1 MTQSLNKTALLL
13 DSAFIHRASGAA
25 RATRAGM
32 LALAVAGATALIPGH
47 AAWAQIQGQ
56 GLNGVGGD
64 NGNGG
69 YGGFSTP
76 SLGHGTQP
84 LPEPK
89 TGNSV
94 VPKGEEP
101 DRAIPPPVIAT
112 APADADAIAAVVN
125 GDVITRGDVT
135 NRARL
140 FALSAAMNF
149 TPDLLNRLRPQFT
162 RELINERL
170 QLQEIQ
176 RRKIVVTDAEVAQAI
191 ANVEQRN
198 GLPAGGLRAK
208 LEAQGVSFATLI
220 NQTRI
225 SLGWTRVLRQELSVR
240 GYVSPAEIAEQEAL
254 FKRQTGQPQYHVA
267 EIFVPAEDPSRVND
281 ARKFADVVIQQIR
294 AGAPFGIVAAEF
306 SQSETALKGG
316 DLGWVRPDQLDPQIA
331 SMIPQMPRGAVSNPV
346 RVAGGFDVVTLDD
359 KRLVGSDMATV
370 LNVRQAFFPF
380 TSALNP
386 QAPTEQQKQALLSG
400 QALSKTAS
408 GCPAMEAAN
417 ATQGNKRASNP
428 GELRLDHMT
437 PPMQALLGPMVPGV
451 PSKALVT
458 PDGVMVVMV
467 CSKTQKNL
475 AAMTREDIADQLIQ
489 QRVELAS
496 RQLEQDLKRRA
507 LIEQRAS

>member
-1 MTQSLNKTALLL
+1 MIGLTAP
-13 DSAFIHRASGAA
+13 H
-25 RATRAGM
+25 ATTGRMNTRKRAG
-32 LALAVAGATALIPGH
+32 LALALVLASASLLVPLDWAC
-47 AAWAQIQGQ
+47 AQIPGQ
-56 GLNGVGGD
+56 GLNGIGGD

-69 YGGFSTP
+69 YGGFSAP
-76 SLGHGTQP
+76 GLGHGTQP
-84 LPEPK
+84 IPDKKQE
-89 TGNSV
+89 NSV

-101 DRAIPPPVIAT
+101 DKPIPPPKLEV
-112 APADADAIAAVVN
+112 PPPDADAIAAVVN
-125 GDVITRGDVT
+125 GDIITRGDIE
-135 NRARL
+135 NKAKM
-140 FALSAAMNF
+140 FALSTGLAL
-149 TPDLLNRLRPQFT
+149 TPEVMARLRPQFT

-170 QLQEIQ
+170 QLEEIQ
-176 RRKIVVTDAEVAQAI
+176 RRKIVVTDADVAAAI

-198 GLPAGGLRAK
+198 GLKPGGLRAK
-208 LEAQGVSFATLI
+208 LASQGVAFSTLI
-220 NQTRI
+220 NQMRT
-225 SLGWTRVLRQELSVR
+225 SLGWTRVLRQELAER
-240 GYVSPAEIAEQEAL
+240 GYVTPAEIAEQEAL
-254 FKRQTGQPQYHVA
+254 FKKQTGQPQYHVA

-281 ARKFADVVIQQIR
+281 ARRFADTVIQQIR

-331 SMIPQMPRGAVSNPV
+331 ALVTQMPIGAVSNPV
-346 RVAGGFDVVTLDD
+346 RVAGGFDVVALQE

-380 TSALNP
+380 TSALDP
-386 QAPTEQQKQALLSG
+386 QAPTEQQKQALEAG
-400 QALSKTAS
+400 QALSRTATS
-408 GCPAMEAAN
+408 CAAIEAAN
-417 ATQGNKRASNP
+417 LAQGGKRPSNP

-437 PPMQALLGPMVPGV
+437 APMQALLGPMVPGV

-467 CSKTQKNL
+467 CSKQQKNL

-496 RQLEQDLKRRA
+496 RQLQQDLKRRA

>member
-1 MTQSLNKTALLL
+1 MTQILNNP
-13 DSAFIHRASGAA
+13 AFFLQSG
-25 RATRAGM
+25 RAGA
-32 LALAVAGATALIPGH
+32 LALALAGTACLCAPH
-47 AAWAQIQGQ
+47 AAWAQYAGQ
-56 GLNGVGGD
+56 GLNGQGGD
-64 NGNGG
+64 NGAGG
-69 YGGFSTP
+69 YGGFSAP
-76 SLGHGTQP
+76 GFGHGTQP
-84 LPEPK
+84 IPEPK

-101 DRAIPPPVIAT
+101 NRAIPPPVIAP
-112 APADADAIAAVVN
+112 APPDADAIAAVVN
-125 GDVITRGDVT
+125 GDVITRGDVAS
-135 NRARL
+135 RARL
-140 FALSAAMNF
+140 FALSTAMNF
-149 TPDLLNRLRPQFT
+149 TPDLLARLRPQFT
-162 RELINERL
+162 RELVNERL

-198 GLPAGGLRAK
+198 GLKPGGLRAK

-225 SLGWTRVLRQELSVR
+225 SLGWTRVLRQELQQR
-240 GYVSPAEIAEQEAL
+240 GFVTPAEIAEQEAL
-254 FKRQTGQPQYHVA
+254 FKKQTGQPQYHVA

-281 ARKFADVVIQQIR
+281 ARKFADTVIQQIR

-331 SMIPQMPRGAVSNPV
+331 AMVPQMPSGAVSNPV
-346 RVAGGFDVVTLDD
+346 RVAGGFDVVTLQD
-359 KRLVGSDMATV
+359 KRLVGNDMATV
-370 LNVRQAFFPF
+370 LDVRQAFFPF

-386 QAPTEQQKQALLSG
+386 QAPTEQQKQALIAG
-400 QALSKTAS
+400 QALSKTATS
-408 GCPAMEAAN
+408 CPIMEAAN
-417 ATQGNKRASNP
+417 TAQGGKRPSNP
-428 GELRLDHMT
+428 GELRLDHMS
-437 PPMQALLGPMVPGV
+437 PPMQALLGPMAPGV

-496 RQLEQDLKRRA
+496 RQLQQDLKRKA
-507 LIEQRAS
+507 LIDQRAS